1 MCENFT
7 IFKNHSPYNSD
18 VKMFSWPKTSLH
30 EARFYLYDTVMS
42 VNTPTTQQNEHEIN
56 MKQSEQHRL
65 TEQKLVIPEYHS
77 INELSIYMIVQ
88 TGKKMKTSL

>member
-1 MCENFT
+1 MSKC
-7 IFKNHSPYNSD
+7 SASQ
-18 VKMFSWPKTSLH
+18 KTSLH